1 MMRPLENAAAWS
13 MGILRES
20 VQIILP
26 LFRIMIPVILL
37 VKVLQEIGMVEVLG
51 QLLFPLM
58 DLVGLPGSM
67 GLVWAA
73 TILSGPYTGI
83 VVFANLVST
92 DPLNVAQVT
101 VLSSMM
107 LIAHSLPI
115 ELKIVAKAGPRM
127 WGMGV
132 IRLGGALLY
141 GILLHHTLQWG
152 GWLQETAQLL
162 WTPEPPSSSWLTWA
176 WGEIQNLGWVMVIL
190 VGLVI
195 LMRILDALRITHLLQ
210 RLLTP
215 LLSQLGVGREAT
227 NLTVIGITLGISY
240 GSGLILR
247 EAQTGRIP
255 PRDVFFSLA
264 LMGLFHSIF
273 EDTMLMLLIG
283 ADWVG
288 IVIGRLLFSLVAVW
302 VLVRLV
308 NAMPEVQFHRWFLR
322 PVSAS

>member
-1 MMRPLENAAAWS
+1 MPPVLQKPVTWAH
-13 MGILRES
+13 GILRES
-20 VQIILP
+20 VAIALP
-26 LFRIMIPVILL
+26 LFRIMIPIIVL
-37 VKVLQEIGMVEVLG
+37 VKVLQEVGMVEVLG
-51 QLLFPLM
+51 QVLAPLM
-58 DLVGLPGSM
+58 GLVGLPGSM

-92 DPLNVAQVT
+92 DPLSVAQVT

-115 ELKIVAKAGPRM
+115 ELKVVAKAGPRM
-127 WGMGV
+127 WGMAV

-141 GILLHHTLQWG
+141 GMILHQVLHG
-152 GWLQETAQLL
+152 GAWLQEPAALL
-162 WTPEPPSSSWLTWA
+162 WTPEPPSSDWLVWA
-176 WGEIQNLGWVMVIL
+176 WGEVQNLGWVMVVLI
-190 VGLVI
+190 GLVI
-195 LMRILDALRITHLLQ
+195 LMRVLDALRITHLLQ

-302 VLVRLV
+302 LLVRAA